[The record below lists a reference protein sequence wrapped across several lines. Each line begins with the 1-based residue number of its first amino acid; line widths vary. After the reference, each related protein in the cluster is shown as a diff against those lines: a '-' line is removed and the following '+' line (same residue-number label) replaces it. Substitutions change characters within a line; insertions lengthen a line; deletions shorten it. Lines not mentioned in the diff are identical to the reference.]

1 MMKKIS
7 IKIQKNKKL
16 KKDQDVILKFLKQ
29 TKEGKYAVVEKSSLK
44 YTRIQDELPETNE
57 EIYYYSLS

>member
-1 MMKKIS
+1 MDEENNELRDF
-7 IKIQKNKKL
+7 IKETL
-16 KKDQDVILKFLKQ
+16 RQ

-44 YTRIQDELPETNE
+44 YTRIQDETPETNE

>member
-1 MMKKIS
+1 MMKNIKN
-7 IKIQKNKKL
+7 KIQKNKKS
-16 KKDQDVILKFLKQ
+16 KKDQEVILKFLRQ

-44 YTRIQDELPETNE
+44 YTRIQDEIPEINE

>member
-1 MMKKIS
+1 MNKIKS
-7 IKIQKNKKL
+7 KIQKNKKL
-16 KKDQDVILKFLKQ
+16 KKDQEVILKFLKQ

-44 YTRIQDELPETNE
+44 YTRIQDEVPETNE

>member
-1 MMKKIS
+1 MKNIKN
-7 IKIQKNKKL
+7 KIQKNKKS
-16 KKDQDVILKFLKQ
+16 KKDQEVILKFLRQ

-44 YTRIQDELPETNE
+44 YTRIQDEIPEINE